1 MKLEGGSFVKS
12 PWYYRTGARP
22 LAAVRSL
29 SYVANN
35 IAIHAATV
43 RSQLSVTSTLNLY
56 LGHVTHY
63 CRANVAGAVA
73 QDWGSYLTYDSALGG
88 GFSSSLTMSAS
99 ANITTNV
106 TFAHHLGEHL
116 TVSGD
121 TIYLMT
127 TDGATGA
134 HTVNY
139 AVVCSVEWYGR

>member
-12 PWYYRTGARP
+12 PWYYRTGTRP

-29 SYVANN
+29 SYVATN

-63 CRANVAGAVA
+63 SRGVVAGTNANE
-73 QDWGSYLTYDSALGG
+73 WGSYLTYDSALGA
-88 GFSSSLTMSAS
+88 GFSSSLYISSS
-99 ANITTNV
+99 ANVGTNV

-121 TIYLMT
+121 TIYLIT
-127 TDGATGA
+127 VDGATGA

-139 AVVCSVEWYGR
+139 SVVCSVEWYGK